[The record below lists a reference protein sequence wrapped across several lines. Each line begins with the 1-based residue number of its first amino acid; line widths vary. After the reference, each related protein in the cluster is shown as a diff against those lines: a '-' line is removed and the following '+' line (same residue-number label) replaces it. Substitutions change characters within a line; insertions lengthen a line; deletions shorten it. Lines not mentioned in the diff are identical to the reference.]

1 MLKKNFITG
10 HHSAKSPWN
19 AQLVVMKEAII
30 IIIDFLS
37 LTRSIPSFSTMDGT
51 DAQNGAKCFM
61 KLQPNFISLPISEL
75 QGIPHLYCLQ

>member
-37 LTRSIPSFSTMDGT
+37 LTRSIPSFSTIDGT
-51 DAQNGAKCFM
+51 DVQIGAKMFI
-61 KLQPNFISLPISEL
+61 KLQPKMFSISF
-75 QGIPHLYCLQ
+75 YCHCSI

>member
-1 MLKKNFITG
+1 MGLTRKAYMHAMLKKNSQDFITG

-37 LTRSIPSFSTMDGT
+37 LTRSIPSFSTIRVLDT
-51 DAQNGAKCFM
+51 
-61 KLQPNFISLPISEL
+61 I
-75 QGIPHLYCLQ
+75 